1 MIQFFNEGG
10 WAMWPILA
18 FGMLTIGA
26 AARFARSPERAQL
39 RFVGTAGALTAVTT
53 FHATWL
59 CVGSVMAYMGG
70 LEGAAP
76 GRVSQIL
83 FTGLKE
89 STSPGALGGA
99 LLVMAGMLVVFG
111 TLRQDKMAHAAVSAA

>member
-10 WAMWPILA
+10 WAMWPILV

-26 AARFARSPERAQL
+26 AARFAQSPERAHL
-39 RFVGTAGALTAVTT
+39 RFIGTAGVLTAVTT

-59 CVGSVMAYMGG
+59 CIGSVMAYVSD

-76 GRVSQIL
+76 ARVSQIL
-83 FTGLKE
+83 FAGLKE

-99 LLVMAGMLVVFG
+99 LLVMACLLVAFG
-111 TLRQDKMAHAAVSAA
+111 TLRQDKMARAAVTAA